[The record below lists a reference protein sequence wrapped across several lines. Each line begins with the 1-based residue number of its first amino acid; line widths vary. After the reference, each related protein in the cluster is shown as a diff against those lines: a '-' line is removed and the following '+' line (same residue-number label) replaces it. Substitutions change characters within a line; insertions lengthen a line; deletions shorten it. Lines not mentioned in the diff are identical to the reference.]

1 MVLFQHESLSVKMFQ
16 HLVEKNELDTDF
28 SVYFKEDLNTNKK
41 FITELIDTKDETQ
54 VHTIIL
60 YDLCLKTVVHILIH
74 FVNGR

>member
-1 MVLFQHESLSVKMFQ
+1 MFQ

-28 SVYFKEDLNTNKK
+28 SVYFKEDRNTNKK
-41 FITELIDTKDETQ
+41 FITELIEGLTKDETQ
-54 VHTIIL
+54 VHKIIL